1 MKRFWQL
8 VKMLFKPF
16 HHFAQFFG
24 RVMFF
29 VFHYLK
35 IRILPISECANV
47 HIYKHINTY
56 YLKINLPRLQPSKL
70 LQFFARVLLQVRG
83 YL

>member
-1 MKRFWQL
+1 MSYLCCVSRIFVVFRYNVIIERHRMFQILYVSSFVQMKRFWQL

-35 IRILPISECANV
+35 NTNIAN
-47 HIYKHINTY
+47 K
-56 YLKINLPRLQPSKL
+56 
-70 LQFFARVLLQVRG
+70 
-83 YL
+83 